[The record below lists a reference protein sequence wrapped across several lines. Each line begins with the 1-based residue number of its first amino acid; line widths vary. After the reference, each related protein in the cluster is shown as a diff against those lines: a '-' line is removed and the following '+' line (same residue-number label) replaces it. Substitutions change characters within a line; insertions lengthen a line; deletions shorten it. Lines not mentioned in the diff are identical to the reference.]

1 MEQPEV
7 RGKKGA
13 AQLPSTRPFQ
23 QPWLGWTRLA
33 SLSSQRSGEGACVAR
48 VHAIFEWRPLN
59 CAPASNHA
67 GIFALQLVQAIL
79 RSETG

>member
-33 SLSSQRSGEGACVAR
+33 SLSSQRSGEGACVGAGWR
-48 VHAIFEWRPLN
+48 VFAV
-59 CAPASNHA
+59 CAAP
-67 GIFALQLVQAIL
+67 
-79 RSETG
+79 R